1 MLEDDRTIARR
12 PRPPRGSVPHRTPPS
27 SPLRWIL
34 LGLAAIAAGVV
45 LTLWWLSRAQLAPAT
60 PAPTTATQV
69 PFGAPRPRPQDI
81 DLPPLDDSD
90 TLLRDLVSSLSKH
103 PLLAWILVNK
113 SLVRSTV
120 LAVVQIG
127 DGVTPTGLFGP
138 LKPQTRL
145 QLQSGDSSRV
155 DPATYRRWDQ
165 ALAALT
171 SINTAEL
178 AQTYVNTKP
187 LFDQAYRELGHPN
200 GNFDDAIVRAI
211 RTVEAT
217 PDIKTDP
224 VLLRRSGYFEYDDES
239 LRALLPVQKQLLLL
253 GPTHRQRVISWL
265 RSLAAGLDLKID

>member
-1 MLEDDRTIARR
+1 MDDRTIARR
-12 PRPPRGSVPHRTPPS
+12 PRPPRGSVPHRTPVS

-45 LTLWWLSRAQLAPAT
+45 LALWWFSRAQVDPAV
-60 PAPTTATQV
+60 PAPTTATQPPV
-69 PFGAPRPRPQDI
+69 TPRPRPQELN
-81 DLPPLDDSD
+81 LPPLDDSD
-90 TLLRDLVSSLSKH
+90 TLLRDLVSALSRH
-103 PLLAWILVNK
+103 PLLAWILVSK

-127 DGVTPTGLFGP
+127 DGVTPVGLFGP

-145 QLQSGDSSRV
+145 QIQAESSRV
-155 DPATYRRWDQ
+155 DQATYRRWDQ

-178 AQTYVNTKP
+178 AQTYVNVKP

-211 RTVEAT
+211 RTLDAT

-224 VLLRRSGYFEYDDES
+224 VLLRRQGYFEHDDES
-239 LRALLPVQKQLLLL
+239 LKALLPVQKQLLLL
-253 GPTHRQRVISWL
+253 GPAHRQRVMAWL
-265 RSLAAGLDLKID
+265 RQLAASLDLKID